1 MKKILY
7 PRFTLIYV
15 VLCILVILSDYFRL
29 TWSYYFTKPIVLLLV
44 MIFFRIQTGGSNER
58 MFRNFLMTG
67 FLFSAIGDLLL
78 MFSPSSDGFFISGL
92 VAFLISHLCYTGG
105 FVAQIMQNKPWNQH
119 WGQLAFSTL
128 VVVYGAEFFVLNRFS
143 FGNLQLPVMI
153 YCVAITAMG
162 VAAVMRDRFK
172 NREGYFRVVIGAVF
186 FIMSDSLLATDKFV
200 EPFEGAGILILG
212 TYFFA
217 QYMIATGCLVDIQKP
232 VLTRQVH

>member
-7 PRFTLIYV
+7 PHFTLVYV
-15 VLCILVILSDYFRL
+15 VLCILVILSDYYRL
-29 TWSYYFTKPIVLLLV
+29 TWSYYLTKPIVLVLV
-44 MIFFRIQTGGSNER
+44 MIFFRIQTGSTNEK

-78 MFSPSSDGFFISGL
+78 MFSPSDDSFFIAGL
-92 VAFLISHLCYTGG
+92 IAFLIAHLCYTGG
-105 FVAQIMQNKPWNQH
+105 FMVQIMNNKPWNQH

-128 VVVYGAEFFVLNRFS
+128 VVVYGTEFFVLNRFS

-162 VAAVMRDRFK
+162 VAAVMRDRIK
-172 NREGYFRVVIGAVF
+172 NRDGYFRVVMGAVF
-186 FIMSDSLLATDKFV
+186 FIISDSLLATDKFV

-217 QYMIATGCLVDIQKP
+217 QYMIATGSVIDLPKNNSIPQ
-232 VLTRQVH
+232 